1 MASVSFS
8 DETRGRSGKVPLS
21 LYAPLRTNDGTP
33 FFRAM
38 PGNGVP
44 TGMGKKD
51 QQVGYWNE
59 QVRWRMQKGQR
70 KNLPSNWHFYYH
82 GTGPHKD
89 AKFREKIQGVFWV
102 AKQGSKVAPTDLPT
116 RKRNQPTI
124 DPQFDFDLPKNI
136 EIVTA
141 PSQPNSR
148 SNSRSQSSGGSK
160 SRASSQSRDNSN
172 QQKTPKGSTNN
183 SRSNS
188 QERSQK
194 SKKGK
199 GGSNQDDLVAAVRQA
214 LVGLGFQPQ
223 GNSGRNGGK
232 KSAPSSG
239 KSTPKDSRS
248 KSPARPQSTK
258 KQLDKPEWKRV
269 PNKSESVTACFGP
282 RDVSRNFGTKGLVAE
297 GVEYSHF
304 PQIAELLPTQAALA
318 FGSRV
323 EVKDFKDEVEIKF
336 HYKMNV
342 PKENKNLAVFLEQV
356 DAYLDPSREEKPKE
370 QRKPKEKK
378 KEETTLSLNPAAPVF
393 TPPVVLPD
401 AVAQVEFEMV
411 DEVTDVVPESFA

>member
-8 DETRGRSGKVPLS
+8 DEPRGRSGRVLLS
-21 LYAPLRTNDGTP
+21 LFAPLRTTDGTP

-38 PGNGVP
+38 PQNGVP
-44 TGMGKKD
+44 KGFGNKD

-59 QVRWRMQKGQR
+59 QVRWRMKKGQR
-70 KNLPSNWHFYYH
+70 HNLPSNWHFYYH
-82 GTGPHKD
+82 GTGPHGD
-89 AKFREKIQGVFWV
+89 AKYREKIAGVYWV
-102 AKQGSKVAPTDLPT
+102 AKQGTKVAPTNLPT
-116 RKRNQPTI
+116 RKRNQPTQE
-124 DPQFDFDLPKNI
+124 PQFDFDLPRNI

-160 SRASSQSRDNSN
+160 SRANSQSRDNSN

-214 LVGLGFQPQ
+214 LMGLGFQPQ
-223 GNSGRNGGK
+223 GNSGKNGGK

-342 PKENKNLAVFLEQV
+342 PKENKNLQVFLDQV

-370 QRKPKEKK
+370 QRKSKEKK
-378 KEETTLSLNPAAPVF
+378 KEETPAPLNPAAPVF

-401 AVAQVEFEMV
+401 AVANVEFDMV
-411 DEVTDVVPESFA
+411 DEVIDADHESFA